1 MNRHTDRQMTREQV
15 WVWVLTIVTL
25 GMAAAT
31 ILLMARV
38 LG

>member
-1 MNRHTDRQMTREQV
+1 MRHTDNQMTREQV
-15 WVWVLTIVTL
+15 WVLTIITI

-31 ILLMARV
+31 IVLMARV

>member
-1 MNRHTDRQMTREQV
+1 MRHTDHEMTREQV
-15 WVWVLTIVTL
+15 WVLTVLTL

-31 ILLMARV
+31 IVLMGRA

>member
-1 MNRHTDRQMTREQV
+1 MNRHTDNEMTREQV
-15 WVWVLTIVTL
+15 WVLTVLTL

-31 ILLMARV
+31 IILMARV

>member
-1 MNRHTDRQMTREQV
+1 MSRHTDRKMTREQV
-15 WVWVLTIVTL
+15 WVLTVLTL

-31 ILLMARV
+31 IVLMARV

>member
-15 WVWVLTIVTL
+15 LVLTLITF

-31 ILLMARV
+31 IILMGRV

>member
-15 WVWVLTIVTL
+15 WVLTIVTF

-31 ILLMARV
+31 IILMGRV

>member
-1 MNRHTDRQMTREQV
+1 MRHTDNRMTREQV
-15 WVWVLTIVTL
+15 WVLTAITL

-31 ILLMARV
+31 IILMGRV

>member
-15 WVWVLTIVTL
+15 WVLSIVTL

-31 ILLMARV
+31 VLLMARV

>member
-15 WVWVLTIVTL
+15 WVLTLITF

-31 ILLMARV
+31 IILMGRV

>member
-15 WVWVLTIVTL
+15 WVLTIVTL

-31 ILLMARV
+31 IVLMARV

>member
-1 MNRHTDRQMTREQV
+1 MSRHTDRQMTREQV
-15 WVWVLTIVTL
+15 WVLTIITF

-31 ILLMARV
+31 IVLMARV

>member
-1 MNRHTDRQMTREQV
+1 MRHTDRQMTREQV
-15 WVWVLTIVTL
+15 WVLTVLTI

-31 ILLMARV
+31 IILMARV

>member
-1 MNRHTDRQMTREQV
+1 MNRHADRQMTREQV
-15 WVWVLTIVTL
+15 WVLTVLTI

-31 ILLMARV
+31 IILMGRV

>member
-1 MNRHTDRQMTREQV
+1 MRHTDRQMTREQV
-15 WVWVLTIVTL
+15 WVLTVLTL

-31 ILLMARV
+31 VLLMARV

>member
-15 WVWVLTIVTL
+15 WVLTLITF

-31 ILLMARV
+31 IILMWRV

>member
-1 MNRHTDRQMTREQV
+1 MRHTDRQMTREQV
-15 WVWVLTIVTL
+15 WVLTVITF

-31 ILLMARV
+31 IVLMARV

>member
-1 MNRHTDRQMTREQV
+1 MRHTDRNMTREQA
-15 WVWVLTIVTL
+15 WVLTAITF

-31 ILLMARV
+31 IVLMGRV